1 MLNVIKMDLYR
12 MIKTKSF
19 YVILMIIVV
28 FMLFGS
34 YMIDQ
39 DLSTLKEM
47 AKDAELQTD
56 QAAGNGAD
64 TDKNV
69 NLGISFD
76 ATPLMQDNIT
86 LLDEAS
92 VMLSSAILLF
102 FTGIFAVLFVCG
114 ENSTGFIKNI
124 ISCTKKRRY
133 VILSKTVVMS
143 IFVVLETIILLIA
156 LSIGSSIFH
165 SSVSM
170 KLSLSFRFLQYVG
183 LQCLL
188 HIAFAIIIIMISVI
202 VRSTAISMMTSIGL
216 SSGLGSLIISYLS
229 MLKIGSFHVGE
240 NLVKYFVTTNVQALT
255 SQFTKDMGI
264 RVLMVSL
271 AAILLYNII
280 SCVVMDKRDI

>member
-202 VRSTAISMMTSIGL
+202 VRSTAISMMISIGL

>member
-1 MLNVIKMDLYR
+1 
-12 MIKTKSF
+12 
-19 YVILMIIVV
+19 
-28 FMLFGS
+28 
-34 YMIDQ
+34 
-39 DLSTLKEM
+39 
-47 AKDAELQTD
+47 
-56 QAAGNGAD
+56 
-64 TDKNV
+64 
-69 NLGISFD
+69 
-76 ATPLMQDNIT
+76 
-86 LLDEAS
+86 
-92 VMLSSAILLF
+92 
-102 FTGIFAVLFVCG
+102 
-114 ENSTGFIKNI
+114 
-124 ISCTKKRRY
+124 
-133 VILSKTVVMS
+133 MS

>member
-165 SSVSM
+165 NSVSM

-202 VRSTAISMMTSIGL
+202 VRSTAISMMISIGL